1 LIISGQKKFFCNVH
15 LEEVTLEQ
23 LKIVSTAMKLQ
34 HITNLNTYV
43 LNQKRE
49 LVYYHEM
56 ISIPAFMP
64 GSGER
69 DVLFLYDN
77 MEQRGQLYSYI
88 NEWDLH
94 YFGYSFS
101 QKEEAYTV
109 IIGPYFDKIPNLFLL
124 SKNYRLSGTQ
134 HEDLRLIADKI
145 YVLTVD
151 QASSYG
157 SVLLQFSNMMEH
169 EMAPFVIISD
179 KSRSSLHNQENLLE
193 GDEEA
198 EIVKLRYKTEKD
210 FMHAVERGDK
220 NTALALINSK
230 NILFSFSERFPN
242 QPLRRLKNVA
252 IILNTLLRTSARN
265 SQVPAIMIHRI
276 SEKYAYEI
284 ENANQVETLQQLED
298 RMIEE
303 YCDLVISNSLSN
315 YTYITQQVIEYI
327 HSFYNKQIN
336 KEELAAKLSAHPSHL
351 ARKFKEE
358 TKMTLTAYQQ
368 KLRINQAK
376 HMLKTEN
383 LSVEEI
389 AWTIGY
395 EDPSYFAR
403 VFKKETGRT
412 PSHYRDE
419 AAE

>member
-1 LIISGQKKFFCNVH
+1 
-15 LEEVTLEQ
+15 
-23 LKIVSTAMKLQ
+23 MKLQ
-34 HITNLNTYV
+34 HITKLNTYV

-56 ISIPAFMP
+56 ISIPAFLP
-64 GSGER
+64 GSGE
-69 DVLFLYDN
+69 DVLFLYDKV
-77 MEQRGQLYSYI
+77 EQRGKLYSYI

-109 IIGPYFDKIPNLFLL
+109 IIGPYFDKTPNLFLL
-124 SKNYRLSGTQ
+124 SKNYRLSSTQ
-134 HEDLRLIADKI
+134 HEDLRLIANKI
-145 YVLTVD
+145 YILTVD

-157 SVLLQFSNMMEH
+157 SVLQQFTNMMEQ
-169 EMAPFVIISD
+169 ELAPFVIVSNKISG
-179 KSRSSLHNQENLLE
+179 SVNQEDHLHV
-193 GDEEA
+193 DEEA
-198 EIVKLRYKTEKD
+198 DIVKLRYKTEKD
-210 FMHAVERGDK
+210 FMYAVERGDK

-230 NILFSFSERFPN
+230 NMLFSFSERFPN

-276 SEKYAYEI
+276 SEKFAYEI

-336 KEELAAKLSAHPSHL
+336 KEELAAKLSTHPSHL

-368 KLRINQAK
+368 MLRITQAK

-383 LSVEEI
+383 LSVEEV

-395 EDPSYFAR
+395 EDPSYFTR
-403 VFKKETGRT
+403 VFKKEIGKT
-412 PSHYRDE
+412 PSQFRDE
-419 AAE
+419 DGE

>member
-1 LIISGQKKFFCNVH
+1 M
-15 LEEVTLEQ
+15 EEVTLEQ
-23 LKIVSTAMKLQ
+23 LKIVSTAMKIH

-43 LNQKRE
+43 LNQNRE
-49 LVYYHEM
+49 FVYYHEM
-56 ISIPAFMP
+56 ISIPVFMP

-94 YFGYSFS
+94 YFGYSFG

-109 IIGPYFDKIPNLFLL
+109 IIGPYFDKTPNLFLL

-145 YVLTVD
+145 YVLNVD

-157 SVLLQFSNMMEH
+157 SVLQQFTNMMEQ
-169 EMAPFVIISD
+169 ELAPFVIFSNKISG
-179 KSRSSLHNQENLLE
+179 SVNQEDHLHV
-193 GDEEA
+193 DEEA

-210 FMHAVERGDK
+210 FMYAVERGDK
-220 NTALALINSK
+220 NRALELINSK
-230 NILFSFSERFPN
+230 NMLFSFSERFPN

-276 SEKYAYEI
+276 SEKFAYEI

-303 YCDLVISNSLSN
+303 YCDLVFSNSLCN

-336 KEELAAKLSAHPSHL
+336 KEELAAKLSTHPSHL

-358 TKMTLTAYQQ
+358 TTMTLTAYQQ
-368 KLRINQAK
+368 MIRINQAK
-376 HMLKTEN
+376 HLLKTEN

-412 PSHYRDE
+412 PTQYRDE
-419 AAE
+419 TAEYEK

>member
-1 LIISGQKKFFCNVH
+1 M
-15 LEEVTLEQ
+15 
-23 LKIVSTAMKLQ
+23 KIQ

-43 LNQKRE
+43 LDQNRE
-49 LVYYHEM
+49 LVYRHEM

-69 DVLFLYDN
+69 DILLLYDN
-77 MEQRGQLYSYI
+77 MEQQGQLYSYL

-101 QKEEAYTV
+101 KMEEDYT
-109 IIGPYFDKIPNLFLL
+109 IIMGPYFDKTPNLYQL
-124 SKNYRLSGTQ
+124 SREYRLSGTQ
-134 HEDLRLIADKI
+134 SEDLRMIADKI

-157 SVLLQFSNMMEH
+157 SVLQQFTNMMEQ
-169 EMAPFVIISD
+169 EISPVVIFSD
-179 KSRSSLHNQENLLE
+179 KSSSSVRNQEDYLNV
-193 GDEEA
+193 DEEA
-198 EIVKLRYKTEKD
+198 EIVKLRYKTERD
-210 FMHAVERGDK
+210 FMYAVERGDK
-220 NTALALINSK
+220 KTALALINSK
-230 NILFSFSERFPN
+230 NMLFSFSERFPN

-265 SQVPAIMIHRI
+265 SHVPAIMIHRI
-276 SEKYAYEI
+276 SEKFAYEI
-284 ENANQVETLQQLED
+284 NNANQVESLHQLED

-303 YCDLVISNSLSN
+303 YCDLVISNSLST
-315 YTYITQQVIEYI
+315 YTNLTRQVIEYI

-336 KEELAAKLSAHPSHL
+336 KEELAEKLSTHP
-351 ARKFKEE
+351 RKFKEE
-358 TKMTLTAYQQ
+358 TKMTLTAFQQ
-368 KLRINQAK
+368 MLRINQAK
-376 HMLKTEN
+376 HLLKTEN
-383 LSVEEI
+383 LTVEEI

-412 PSHYRDE
+412 PSQYRDE
-419 AAE
+419 AAQ